1 MTDPDYFAVLIANQI
16 LGGDFNSYIN
26 MNLREAHGW
35 TYGARTSIYDK
46 RVSTSMLRHK
56 FVMRLLIVRLLKF
69 KKNQNRKVTDE
80 MLASVK
86 AGYIGRFVMQIEN
99 HKQWQDML

>member
-35 TYGARTSIYDK
+35 TYMQEEYHLWDK
-46 RVSTSMLRHK
+46 RVST
-56 FVMRLLIVRLLKF
+56 F
-69 KKNQNRKVTDE
+69 N
-80 MLASVK
+80 AS
-86 AGYIGRFVMQIEN
+86 RQ
-99 HKQWQDML
+99 